1 MAGGCLVLAVL
12 EEGGQPDDS
21 ALPPEGAR
29 FRRKQLSAPPLKKE
43 DKESGGQ
50 VGELR
55 AGCGELKARV
65 TLA

>member
-1 MAGGCLVLAVL
+1 MAGCWVFGCSAVL

-43 DKESGGQ
+43 DKESGGKLVNFGQ
-50 VGELR
+50 VVGS
-55 AGCGELKARV
+55 
-65 TLA
+65 

>member
-1 MAGGCLVLAVL
+1 MFGCSAVL

-43 DKESGGQ
+43 DKESGGKLMNFGQ
-50 VGELR
+50 VVGS
-55 AGCGELKARV
+55 
-65 TLA
+65 